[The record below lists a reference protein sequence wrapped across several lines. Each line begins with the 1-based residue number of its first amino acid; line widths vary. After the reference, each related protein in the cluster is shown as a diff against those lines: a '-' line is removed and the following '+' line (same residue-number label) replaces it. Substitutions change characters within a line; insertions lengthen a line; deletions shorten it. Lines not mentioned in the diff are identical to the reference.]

1 MVWVRSERALANSS
15 TCRAPPAAMLRSSS
29 QNTRLRM
36 GYRRLLGGKPLS
48 QAIGEVCP
56 AEPLFN
62 KAPSNGCH
70 ADLPVRIVQEYQHRL
85 SQCGRIVRRNQGDS
99 GLLKKRGG
107 DRGDRAGDHGPS
119 AGKVIKDFDRRRFAP
134 VPTER
139 SHTERHGTN
148 PRDRKS
154 TRLNSSHLVISYA
167 VFCLKK
173 KKKRHT
179 TKQ

>member
-29 QNTRLRM
+29 QNTRMRM
-36 GYRRLLGGKPLS
+36 VYRRLLGGKPLS

-56 AEPLFN
+56 AKPLFN

-70 ADLPVRIVQEYQHRL
+70 ADLPVRIVQEYQHRR
-85 SQCGRIVRRNQGDS
+85 SQCDS

-134 VPTER
+134 VPSER
-139 SHTERHGTN
+139 SHTERRGTN
-148 PRDRKS
+148 PRGNLLIGYPAGPGN
-154 TRLNSSHLVISYA
+154 TRIQCQTI
-167 VFCLKK
+167 CLLLQLQGGFSVTNQK
-173 KKKRHT
+173 
-179 TKQ
+179 